1 MLRILIREGRV
12 LDSTLL
18 KITKKFS
25 PKDNKMA
32 NKSKGS
38 NAERELLHMF
48 WSKGWACIR
57 SAGSG
62 SMKYPGPDLLV
73 GNLHRRMSIECKSSK
88 NGKIYLTEWD
98 IIQLK
103 EFSKV
108 FDARPWFAV
117 RFFRKEWLFVSI
129 EDLEKTPKGYAISHK
144 TAELKGLSFNELI
157 SY

>member
-1 MLRILIREGRV
+1 M
-12 LDSTLL
+12 T
-18 KITKKFS
+18 
-25 PKDNKMA
+25 

-48 WSKGWACIR
+48 WAKGFATIR

-73 GNLHRRMSIECKSSK
+73 GNLVRRMAIECKSTK
-88 NGKIYLTEWD
+88 NNKVYLDEHD
-98 IIQLK
+98 VEQLR

-117 RFFRKEWLFVSI
+117 RFFRTQWLFVSI
-129 EDLEKTPKGYAISHK
+129 EDIDKTPTGYVIDQK
-144 TAELKGLSFNELI
+144 KAELRGISFEELI
-157 SY
+157 TYDSKA

>member
-1 MLRILIREGRV
+1 MSV
-12 LDSTLL
+12 
-18 KITKKFS
+18 KTKG
-25 PKDNKMA
+25 A
-32 NKSKGS
+32 

-48 WSKGWACIR
+48 WGKGLACLR

-73 GNLHRRMSIECKSSK
+73 GNLTRRMSIECKSSK
-88 NGKIYLTEWD
+88 INKIYLTNND
-98 IIQLK
+98 VSQLK

-117 RFFRKEWLFVSI
+117 RFARKEWLFVSI
-129 EDLEKTPKGYAISHK
+129 EDLEKTPKGYAIGLK
-144 TAELKGLSFNELI
+144 EAELKGLSFEELI

>member
-1 MLRILIREGRV
+1 MSL
-12 LDSTLL
+12 
-18 KITKKFS
+18 
-25 PKDNKMA
+25 
-32 NKSKGS
+32 KSKGS

-48 WSKGWACIR
+48 WSKKWACLR

-73 GNLHRRMSIECKSSK
+73 GNLARRMSIECKSSK
-88 NGKIYLTEWD
+88 SSKIYLTNED
-98 IIQLK
+98 ISQLR

-117 RFFRKEWLFVSI
+117 RFARKEWLFVSI
-129 EDLEKTPKGYAISHK
+129 EDLEKTPKGYAISLK
-144 TAELKGLSFNELI
+144 EAELKGLSFGELI

>member
-1 MLRILIREGRV
+1 MSV
-12 LDSTLL
+12 
-18 KITKKFS
+18 
-25 PKDNKMA
+25 
-32 NKSKGS
+32 KSKGA

-48 WSKGWACIR
+48 WSKNFATIR

-73 GNLHRRMSIECKSSK
+73 GNLTRRMSIECKSSK
-88 NGKIYLTEWD
+88 NNKIYLTNED
-98 IIQLK
+98 VNQLR

-117 RFFRKEWLFVSI
+117 RFARKEWLFVSI
-129 EDLEKTPKGYAISHK
+129 EDLEKTPKGYAISLK
-144 TAELKGLSFNELI
+144 DAELKGLSFEELI

>member
-1 MLRILIREGRV
+1 MSV
-12 LDSTLL
+12 
-18 KITKKFS
+18 
-25 PKDNKMA
+25 
-32 NKSKGS
+32 KSKGA

-48 WSKGWACIR
+48 WGKGWACLR

-88 NGKIYLTEWD
+88 SSKIYLTND
-98 IIQLK
+98 DVTQLR

-117 RFFRKEWLFVSI
+117 RFARKEWLFVSI
-129 EDLEKTPKGYAISHK
+129 EDLEKTPKGYAIGLK
-144 TAELKGLSFNELI
+144 EAELKGLSFEELI

>member
-1 MLRILIREGRV
+1 MSV
-12 LDSTLL
+12 
-18 KITKKFS
+18 
-25 PKDNKMA
+25 
-32 NKSKGS
+32 KSKGA

-48 WSKGWACIR
+48 WGKGWACLR

-73 GNLHRRMSIECKSSK
+73 GNLSRRMSIECKSSK
-88 NGKIYLTEWD
+88 SNKIYLTSD
-98 IIQLK
+98 DVAQLR

-117 RFFRKEWLFVSI
+117 RFARKEWLFVSI
-129 EDLEKTPKGYAISHK
+129 EDLEKTPKGYAISLK
-144 TAELKGLSFNELI
+144 EAELKGMSFEELI